1 MISVND
7 ISFSYGEK
15 SVISHLSFKLDEG
28 ESIAVMGASGSGKTT
43 LARLLL
49 GLEKPTAGTITGLEN
64 LRVSAVFQEDRLLE
78 WYTSLDNVSLA
89 AAGATKRERDERAL
103 ELLTMLELAD
113 AAKKPI
119 RELSGGMQRRVAIAR
134 ALARGGG
141 LIILDE
147 PLKGL
152 DAALKKRVAEI
163 IRAAFKTILLITH
176 DEEEVSMFECK
187 TTVTL

>member
-78 WYTSLDNVSLA
+78 WYTSLDNVALA
-89 AAGATKRERDERAL
+89 AAGATKRERDERAF